1 MLLTILL
8 IVGAVGFSQEI
19 KLSFQLHNAE
29 ESFPLILENTFLS
42 IENVNP
48 WLENLKDSLNKMGY
62 LEAGVDSISKKENN
76 WLIHLYI
83 GKRIEKAK
91 LFFDNETKVVLGNMG
106 IRENKLSETEFSNEN
121 IRFLFKKIVTYWE
134 NKGHPF
140 ADVKLQLLDIDSHI
154 LSANVIVNKGSMIY
168 FDTFDISGNAKISAK
183 FLSALTEIKPGK
195 PYNESLVRNLDRLL
209 RTLPYVKIIRPSGII
224 FTGDK
229 AKPMLYLEHRNNDFL
244 DIIFGIAPPAGGG
257 LTPNQ
262 KILITGEGRVRLGN
276 MFRGGESVDLNI
288 RSFNERSQEFKAK
301 FEVPYIRGTN
311 IGVDFGGSGVKFDT
325 LFSQFQ
331 GRIGITYSFN
341 GTNRLKFFVENQGTT
356 LITVDTNLIKATRRL
371 PNNQSMTIRNY
382 GVESIINNL
391 DYIFNPMKGFRV
403 NTGISIGTKTIRR
416 DSRIASINLESA
428 GTKYNIYDS
437 TQMKMLQY
445 RYQFNLEKFTKIGQT
460 STIKTA
466 FQGEGLFAPKIY
478 FNELIRFGG
487 VYSLRG
493 FNEQSLF
500 ASNYTMLT
508 IEYRYLL
515 SQNSNLFA
523 FWNGAYYEDKS
534 VVRDISISDFPFGFG
549 AGANLETGTGFL
561 LTLAYALGREFDNPI
576 RFQAGKFHFGLTGLF

>member
-1 MLLTILL
+1 MM
-8 IVGAVGFSQEI
+8 IVSWEVSSQEI
-19 KLSFQLHNAE
+19 RLSFELHKAE
-29 ESFPLILENTFLS
+29 SSFSLNLEKIYLPAEIVGS
-42 IENVNP
+42 

-62 LEAGVDSISKKENN
+62 LEAGVDSISKQDNN
-76 WLIHLYI
+76 WLIYLHI
-83 GKRIEKAK
+83 GQRIEKAK
-91 LFFDNETKVVLGNMG
+91 LMFDNETKVVLGNMG
-106 IRENKLSETEFSNEN
+106 IRENKLSETEFSSDN

-134 NKGHPF
+134 NNGHPF
-140 ADVKLQLLDIDSHI
+140 AVVKLHILEIDSQI
-154 LSANVIVNKGSMIY
+154 IKANVLVNKGSIVY
-168 FDTFDISGNAKISAK
+168 FDTFDISGNAKVSAR
-183 FLSALTEIKPGK
+183 FLTALTEIKPGK
-195 PYNESLVRNLDRLL
+195 PYNESLVRNLDKLI

-224 FTGDK
+224 FIGNK

-262 KILITGEGRVRLGN
+262 KLLITGEGRVRLGN
-276 MFRGGESVDLNI
+276 MFKGGESVDLNI

-301 FEVPYIRGTN
+301 FEIPYIRGTN

-341 GTNRLKFFVENQGTT
+341 GNNRLKFFVENQGTT

-371 PNNQSMTIRNY
+371 PINQSMTIQSY
-382 GVESIINNL
+382 GLENTLNNL
-391 DYIFNPMKGFRV
+391 DYIFNPMKGYRI
-403 NTGISIGTKTIRR
+403 NAGISVGTKNIRR
-416 DSRIASINLESA
+416 DSRIATINLESA
-428 GTKYNIYDS
+428 GTSYSIYDS

-445 RYQFNLEKFTKIGQT
+445 RYQFNIEKFNKIGQT

-466 FQGEGLFAPKIY
+466 LQGEGIFAPNIY

-493 FNEQSLF
+493 FNEQSIF

-534 VVRDISISDFPFGFG
+534 VVREVPISDFPFGFG
-549 AGANLETGTGFL
+549 AGANLETGSGFL
-561 LTLAYALGREFDNPI
+561 LTIAYALGRENNNPI
-576 RFQAGKFHFGLTGLF
+576 RYQAGKFHFGLTGLF